1 MEASQ
6 GSRVVGRSG
15 FARADELAPLA
26 DFDQAWNTVGHGP
39 KLRAVRRAAE
49 GLRERMVRGPRVVSV
64 RSLPITTL
72 GYPTKYAFWSAPISP
87 APYVIMTHRCL
98 MVQFLQRG
106 ELKTLLFNPTDD
118 VAARKTP
125 FFERMI
131 RQVGD
136 YIAFNLLAKRFDTLE
151 HQLSAHG
158 VTRDSVDYVAF
169 DHFHTQ
175 DLRGLLGLE
184 GTSDPAAAATG
195 GPRFPNAKLLAPRP
209 EWDDWD
215 DLHPMQRAWFVADGK
230 LGVRTD
236 KVVLTDG
243 DFQLGD
249 GVYLVRTP
257 GHTSGNQT
265 LFLNT
270 PDGIWGCS
278 ENGTCADNWSP
289 HESRIRG
296 LARLARMQELEVV
309 LNANTPELGALQY
322 TSMILEKTLVDRVNR
337 APGFVQMFPSS
348 EVTPS
353 AIAPGLRPTILHG
366 GLVYGEVTLAEAKR
380 RMKRNGQPAEI
391 HV

>member
-1 MEASQ
+1 MIQNHS
-6 GSRVVGRSG
+6 VVRDG
-15 FARADELAPLA
+15 FARVDELAPITDL
-26 DFDQAWNTVGHGP
+26 DEAWLVSGHGP
-39 KLRAVRRAAE
+39 KLRAVRKAAE
-49 GLRERMVRGPRVVSV
+49 GLRERIVRGPRIVSV

-72 GYPTKYAFWSAPISP
+72 GYPTKYAFWSAPLSP

-98 MVQFLQRG
+98 LVQFLRRG

-125 FFERMI
+125 FFERTI

-136 YIAFNLLAKRFDTLE
+136 YIAFNLLAKRFDSLE
-151 HQLSAHG
+151 HQLSALG
-158 VTRDSVDYVAF
+158 VTPESVDYLAF

-175 DLRGLLGLE
+175 DLRGLLG
-184 GTSDPAAAATG
+184 TTDSRHTA
-195 GPRFPNAKLLAPRP
+195 RFPNAKLLAPRA

-215 DLHPMQRAWFVADGK
+215 DLHPMQQAWFVADGK

-236 KVVLTDG
+236 KVALTDG

-249 GVYLVRTP
+249 GVLLLRTP

-265 LFLNT
+265 LFFNT
-270 PDGIWGCS
+270 ADGVWGCS

-289 HESRIRG
+289 HDSRIKG
-296 LARLARMQELEVV
+296 LSRTARLQDLDVI
-309 LNANTPELGALQY
+309 LNANTPELGATQY
-322 TSMILEKTLVDRVNR
+322 TSMTLEKTLVDRVNR

-353 AIAPGLRPTILHG
+353 PLAPGLSPTILHG
-366 GLVYGEVTLAEAKR
+366 GLVYGDVSHAEAQR
-380 RMKRNGQPAEI
+380 ADRSRVSAAAARA
-391 HV
+391 